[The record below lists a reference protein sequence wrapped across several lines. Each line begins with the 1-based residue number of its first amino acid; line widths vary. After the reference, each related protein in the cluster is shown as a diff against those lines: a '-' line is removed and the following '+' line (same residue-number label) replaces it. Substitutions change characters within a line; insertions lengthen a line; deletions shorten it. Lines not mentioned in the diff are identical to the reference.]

1 MQSRFF
7 FAFCSMHNENDFMY
21 SVCLKIHHASLKS
34 LNVALRSNRFALH
47 RQNKQWDRLIYCL
60 LREKNA
66 IPPSPLTKAHIR
78 LIRHSHRT
86 LDFDGLVGSLKPVV
100 DSLVSAGVI
109 LDDRWNVLGKWDVDQ
124 IFRPKKEGNLLEI
137 YVSEVP

>member
-1 MQSRFF
+1 
-7 FAFCSMHNENDFMY
+7 
-21 SVCLKIHHASLKS
+21 
-34 LNVALRSNRFALH
+34 
-47 RQNKQWDRLIYCL
+47 

-66 IPPSPLTKAHIR
+66 IPLSPLAKAHIR

-109 LDDRWNVLGKWDVDQ
+109 LDDRWSVLGKWDVDQ
-124 IFRPKKEGNLLEI
+124 VFRPKKEGNLLEI